1 MSLSLVKEVTMYYGV
16 EQSTDMRNKMTVIK
30 KFRSK
35 SALLKWMENSG
46 GFTYEDPEAARN
58 YHHSFRSGYYLEGRA
73 NKKDDVFRSRGT
85 RDYPLTKDDLL
96 ATYLRVYGKE
106 IEREDE

>member
-16 EQSTDMRNKMTVIK
+16 EQSTDMRNKMTTVK
-30 KFRSK
+30 RFYSK
-35 SALLKWMENSG
+35 RALLRWMDSPV
-46 GFTYEDPEAARN
+46 GFTHADPEAAGN
-58 YHHSFRSGYYLEGRA
+58 YHHSFRYGYYLEG
-73 NKKDDVFRSRGT
+73 KIDWKDPIFKSKGT

-106 IEREDE
+106 IELEDE